1 MDETINLASNP
12 TNCQTP
18 IANMTVN
25 INGTFTVASDPSKL
39 YAFLNTPITV
49 TINTDQGNP
58 ISYSIDWAEGGATG
72 TENVTSITSWPQIQT
87 MGRVWQWICNFS
99 KPEKHR
105 FQSHIFNSWVLFDNS
120 TGLQC
125 PQWTRG
131 NCWIHPQFHSR
142 STFTGRSH
150 IWMADGI

>member
-72 TENVTSITSWPQIQT
+72 TENVTSITS
-87 MGRVWQWICNFS
+87 
-99 KPEKHR
+99 
-105 FQSHIFNSWVLFDNS
+105 
-120 TGLQC
+120 
-125 PQWTRG
+125 
-131 NCWIHPQFHSR
+131 
-142 STFTGRSH
+142 
-150 IWMADGI
+150 